1 MNKFYLPP
9 WRCLCVPTVRLAAAK
24 TTRALRTFEKDLRRE
39 VAALSRL
46 RKKAL
51 VVLGYPEKTR
61 VDLET
66 ALRQVANSTRDVQ
79 PVHLSAAF
87 HDRSFTALVLSPR
100 QLWPADVVVPNG
112 LLVLPLKVDVM

>member
-1 MNKFYLPP
+1 MTSVVDLYS
-9 WRCLCVPTVRLAAAK
+9 VRLAAAK
-24 TTRALRTFEKDLRRE
+24 TTRAVGTFEKDLRRE

-66 ALRQVANSTRDVQ
+66 ALR
-79 PVHLSAAF
+79 
-87 HDRSFTALVLSPR
+87 
-100 QLWPADVVVPNG
+100 
-112 LLVLPLKVDVM
+112 